1 MSFQALILLFNE
13 VGKHSV
19 IPSDLIVFSQVVH
32 VIFRIKTRATFI
44 RIMRAIGHVLYLW
57 LISFTGKY
65 AVSFGVSS
73 IAESRTDYSVAMLL
87 LGTQSKCAAL
97 GGLG

>member
-1 MSFQALILLFNE
+1 
-13 VGKHSV
+13 
-19 IPSDLIVFSQVVH
+19 
-32 VIFRIKTRATFI
+32 
-44 RIMRAIGHVLYLW
+44 MRAIGHVLYLW

-65 AVSFGVSS
+65 AASFGIGA

-87 LGTQSKCAAL
+87 LDTQSKCAVL